1 MSQMIITFP
10 APQRIELVQGAELS
24 LSFPAPQMITLQVE
38 GIKGPPGSGGGVSDG
53 DKGGITVSGSGAV
66 WTVNPASITDLM
78 LGASAIALFAAAS
91 HTHIIANVTGLQA
104 ALDGKAASVHSHVA
118 ADVTDFADTTRG
130 TVLTGYT
137 ASGSRIALAAGDTI
151 LGAFGKLGKWL
162 SDLAAI
168 AFSGSA
174 SDLTAGTLPAARFDD
189 TAHGARAGGSLHPV
203 AIAAGAAGFMSGADK
218 TKLDAISGSNTGDQT
233 SIVGITGTKA
243 QFDAAVTDGNIMYV
257 GDAPTAHT
265 HLLAAGAT
273 DVTIT
278 AANLNALDDG
288 LDTTLHFHA
297 ADRSRANHTGTQ
309 LAATISDLTEAA
321 QDAVGAMVDATLVY
335 VDATPALKRAPI
347 TGHVTIAD
355 GSNAA
360 ALGSFT
366 KAQLTAAVSDGDP
379 LYVGDVTTNATHT
392 GDATGSTALTLATVN
407 ANVGSFG
414 LAGSVAQIAVNA
426 KGLITSAVNVAISIA
441 ASAISDSTAAGRAML
456 TALTAAAQTA
466 LLDVFTSG
474 AKGLAPA
481 SGGGTT
487 NFLRADGTWTAPGG
501 GGATNLTYTPATR
514 VIASDTGTD
523 ATLPLMSSADAG
535 LVPASGGG
543 TVNFLRADGT
553 FAAPGGG
560 GGSPGGATGEVQYN
574 DAGAFAGAADV
585 EIEGGQLRLP
595 TIAAPTAPAAG
606 GLKLFGQSVGGRD
619 MPAFKGPS
627 GLDFALQTHM
637 GRNRV
642 AMVMPPGNSNT
653 LQTFAFLTGST
664 GTATAANWAATN
676 LHTRTRRM
684 EYLVTVAAT
693 TAVAGFRG
701 ASAHWTIGAASAGLG
716 GFSMVYRWAPATGV
730 ATATQRAFAG
740 MRNSTAAPT
749 DVEPS
754 TQVSMCGM
762 GWDAADANIQ
772 FMHNDASGV
781 ATKIDLGASFP
792 VPTVDRTSVY
802 EIALFAPPG
811 TTQSLSYEVRDLV
824 SGAVAT
830 GTVTTNLP
838 PTTTALVP
846 FSYVSVG
853 GTSSVVGIAV
863 MGLYIES
870 DT

>member
-1 MSQMIITFP
+1 MSQMTITFP
-10 APQRIELVQGAELS
+10 EPQRIELVQGAELS
-24 LSFPAPQMITLQVE
+24 LSFPAPQGITLQVE
-38 GIKGPPGSGGGVSDG
+38 GIQGPPGSGGGVSDG

-118 ADVTDFADTTRG
+118 ADVTDFATTTRA
-130 TVLTGYT
+130 TVLNGYT
-137 ASGSRIALAAGDTI
+137 AAGSRIALAAGDTI
-151 LGAFGKLGKWL
+151 LGAFGKVGKWL

-189 TAHGARAGGSLHPV
+189 TAHGSRGGGSLHPV

-218 TKLDAISGSNTGDQT
+218 TKLDAISGTNTGDQT
-233 SIVGITGTKA
+233 SIAGITGTKA

-278 AANLNALDDG
+278 VANLNALDDG

-297 ADRSRANHTGTQ
+297 ADRARANHTGTQ

-321 QDAVGAMVDATLVY
+321 QDAVGTMVDATLVY

-366 KAQLTAAVSDGDP
+366 KAQLSAAVSDGDP
-379 LYVGDVTTNATHT
+379 LYVGDVTSNATHT
-392 GDATGSTALTLATVN
+392 GDVTGSTVLTLATVN

-414 LAGSVAQIAVNA
+414 LAGSVAQFVVNA
-426 KGLITSAVNVAISIA
+426 KGLITSAVNVAISVA

-501 GGATNLTYTPATR
+501 GAGTDLTYTDATR
-514 VIASDTGTD
+514 VLASSTGTD
-523 ATLPLMSSADAG
+523 ATLPLMSSGNPG

-543 TVNFLRADGT
+543 TANFLRADGT

-560 GGSPGGATGEVQYN
+560 GSPGGSSGEVQYN
-574 DAGAFAGAADV
+574 NGGAFAGAADV

-595 TIAAPTAPAAG
+595 TIAAPATPAAG
-606 GLKLFGQSVGGRD
+606 GLKLFGRSISGRA
-619 MPAFKGPS
+619 MPAFMGPS
-627 GLDFALQTHM
+627 GLDSTLQPHM
-637 GRNRV
+637 GRNKIGI
-642 AMVMPPGNSNT
+642 AIPTGNNNSIAVVG
-653 LQTFAFLTGST
+653 LLSGAVGT
-664 GTATAANWAATN
+664 GTIANVATTN
-676 LHTRTRRM
+676 RHTRMRRLD
-684 EYLVTVAAT
+684 YLVGTAAT
-693 TAVAGFRG
+693 TAVAGYRNNALQWTLG
-701 ASAHWTIGAASAGLG
+701 ASTAGDG
-716 GFSMVYRWAPATGV
+716 GFHMIYRWGPATGV
-730 ATATQRAFAG
+730 SVATHRAFVG
-740 MRNSTAAPT
+740 MRGSAANPT
-749 DVEPS
+749 DVNPS
-754 TQVSMCGM
+754 TLTNICGM
-762 GWDAADANIQ
+762 GWDAADTNIQ
-772 FMHNDASGV
+772 FMYNDAAGT

-792 VPTVDRTSVY
+792 VPTVDRADVY

-811 TTQSLSYEVRDLV
+811 TTQSLSYEVTDLTT
-824 SGAVAT
+824 GAVAT
-830 GTVTTNLP
+830 GTVTTDIPANTQLLTP
-838 PTTTALVP
+838 YG
-846 FSYVSVG
+846 YVSVG
-853 GTSSVVGIAV
+853 GTSSIVGFAI

-870 DT
+870 DY